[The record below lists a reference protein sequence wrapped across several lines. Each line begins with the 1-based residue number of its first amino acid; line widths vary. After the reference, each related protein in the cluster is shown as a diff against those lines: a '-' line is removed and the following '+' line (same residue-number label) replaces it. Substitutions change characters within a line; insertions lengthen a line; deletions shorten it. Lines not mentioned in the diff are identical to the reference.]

1 VRCRSYSGQRHSNRR
16 RVAQSC
22 SHRLFAHAR
31 ANGRRRIAPQ
41 RVVVGQRALGHH
53 CEVPADKI
61 PSLVDEVPVLALV
74 AAHAK
79 GITVFRGVDELRVK
93 ETDRVAAVI
102 DGLTKIGVD
111 AWADGSDLFIEGDP
125 DLVIPEGVKFET
137 GKDHRLAMTW
147 ALAGLSGNC
156 PVQVADFE
164 SCAVSYPAF
173 LSDIRSLVRER

>member
-1 VRCRSYSGQRHSNRR
+1 M
-16 RVAQSC
+16 
-22 SHRLFAHAR
+22 
-31 ANGRRRIAPQ
+31 
-41 RVVVGQRALGHH
+41 
-53 CEVPADKI
+53 
-61 PSLVDEVPVLALV
+61 LALV

-102 DGLTKIGVD
+102 DGLAKIGVD

-125 DLVIPEGVKFET
+125 DLAIPEGVKFET

-156 PVQVADFE
+156 PVRVADFE